1 MNEAITFAPAPPAT
15 RRRNMLVGAGF
26 ATGAS
31 VTYFGA
37 LFGIYF
43 SERADALNSGGS
55 WIPSTADLQL
65 TAPTMMFWT
74 LLLSVITMQW
84 AVHAAARDDR
94 RHLILAVIVTG
105 IFGIATINQMA
116 FIFTQMGLEVDGG
129 SLAAPLIYAICG
141 SFIVMVA
148 AALIFLMLV
157 TFRSLDGQS
166 LRRVADG
173 MSAAAMY
180 WYAMVFVYVI
190 IWVGIF
196 VTR

>member
-1 MNEAITFAPAPPAT
+1 MC
-15 RRRNMLVGAGF
+15 LVW
-26 ATGAS
+26 
-31 VTYFGA
+31 
-37 LFGIYF
+37 
-43 SERADALNSGGS
+43 R
-55 WIPSTADLQL
+55 
-65 TAPTMMFWT
+65 
-74 LLLSVITMQW
+74 
-84 AVHAAARDDR
+84 
-94 RHLILAVIVTG
+94 
-105 IFGIATINQMA
+105 
-116 FIFTQMGLEVDGG
+116 GLEADGG

-141 SFIVMVA
+141 SFIVMVV